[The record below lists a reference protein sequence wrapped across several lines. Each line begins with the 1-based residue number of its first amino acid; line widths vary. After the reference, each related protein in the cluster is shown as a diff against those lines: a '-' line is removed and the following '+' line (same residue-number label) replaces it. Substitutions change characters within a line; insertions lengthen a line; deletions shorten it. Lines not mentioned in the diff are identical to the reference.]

1 MLKNKRIYLFLVS
14 ILLLLLSAAVL
25 LIAGEPGIE
34 EAEIAAKAS
43 TDGLSGISLW
53 LVNLYNEQRVLF
65 SIVTLL
71 TMGIVGISI
80 AFITEIFLKIF
91 GMEVTKIE
99 HNE

>member
-1 MLKNKRIYLFLVS
+1 MIFIFISAILV
-14 ILLLLLSAAVL
+14 LN
-25 LIAGEPGIE
+25 AGELRQEDIT
-34 EAEIAAKAS
+34 IAANAS

-65 SIVTLL
+65 SIVTLF
-71 TMGIVGISI
+71 TMGIVGIGI
-80 AFITEIFLKIF
+80 AFITEIFLEMF